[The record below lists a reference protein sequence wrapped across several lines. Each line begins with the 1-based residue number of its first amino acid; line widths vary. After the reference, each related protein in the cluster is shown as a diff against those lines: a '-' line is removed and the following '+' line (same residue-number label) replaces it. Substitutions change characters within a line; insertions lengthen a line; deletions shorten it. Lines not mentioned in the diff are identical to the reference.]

1 MQLIAPKPF
10 LLPTPIFNS
19 HSFVTKR
26 QPGHDYKAKIA
37 MKPARPAP
45 TILTELALAALPEAW
60 AAPEA
65 AELAALEAADAAELV
80 REAPSKYNQ
89 YLRYSQKPT
98 GTWANSPEEAAL
110 PAALPALP
118 AALPA
123 ALVAEA
129 PAPVAV
135 EPPAAAPPV
144 RVWLLGKRL

>member
-80 REAPSKYNQ
+80 REAP
-89 YLRYSQKPT
+89 
-98 GTWANSPEEAAL
+98 EEAAL
-110 PAALPALP
+110 PAALPALE

>member
-19 HSFVTKR
+19 HSFRTKR
-26 QPGHDYKAKIA
+26 KPGSDYKAKIA

-45 TILTELALAALPEAW
+45 TILAELALAALPEAW

-80 REAPSKYNQ
+80 REA
-89 YLRYSQKPT
+89 
-98 GTWANSPEEAAL
+98 PEEAAL

>member
-80 REAPSKYNQ
+80 REAP
-89 YLRYSQKPT
+89 
-98 GTWANSPEEAAL
+98 EEAAL